1 MRRPSAPAG
10 SGLGAYFALAF
21 VLAWVFWVPAALSER
36 GAIGR
41 SLPTALLVVLGTF
54 APSVAAVLVAA
65 SKGGGAGA
73 RSLLGQLLRW
83 RVRPGWYVVAL
94 FGPAALMMVA
104 IGMYVALGGAAP
116 DFPEPSRWPL
126 VAVNLVLVLLI
137 GGPLGEELGWRGFA
151 LPRLQ
156 ARHGALRA
164 SVVVGVVWAL
174 WHLPLFAVPGA
185 PQSQVPFSLFV
196 VQAVALSVFFAW
208 AYNGTKGRLP
218 VVLLLHASVNTWAG
232 ALRILPEATGS
243 LLPWLLATALACVM
257 AVALV
262 FAYGSSTLSRAPRSD
277 ESRWA

>member
-1 MRRPSAPAG
+1 VPAG
-10 SGLGAYFALAF
+10 SGLAAYFSLAF
-21 VLAWVFWVPAALSER
+21 VLAWVFWVPAALSEQ
-36 GAIGR
+36 GAIGK
-41 SLPTALLVVLGTF
+41 SPPTALLVVLGTF

-73 RSLLGQLLRW
+73 RSLLEQLLRW
-83 RVRPGWYVVAL
+83 RVGPGWYAVAL
-94 FGPAALMMVA
+94 FGPAALMLVA
-104 IGMYVALGGAAP
+104 IGLHFALGGVAP
-116 DFPEPSRWPL
+116 DFPGPSRWPL
-126 VAVNLVLVLLI
+126 VAVNLVLVLLV

-156 ARHGALRA
+156 ARCGALRA

-174 WHLPLFAVPGA
+174 WHLPLFAIPGA

-196 VQAVALSVFFAW
+196 VQAVALCVVFAW
-208 AYNGTKGRLP
+208 AYNGTKGSLP

-243 LLPWLLATALACVM
+243 LLPWLLATALACVV

-262 FAYGSSTLSRAPRSD
+262 LAYGSSTLSRAP
-277 ESRWA
+277 

>member
-1 MRRPSAPAG
+1 LPAD
-10 SGLGAYFALAF
+10 SGLAVYFALAF
-21 VLAWVFWVPAALSER
+21 VLAWVFWVPAALSEQ
-36 GAIGR
+36 GAVGG
-41 SLPTALLVVLGTF
+41 SPPTALLVVLGTF

-65 SKGGGAGA
+65 RKGGAGA

-83 RVRPGWYVVAL
+83 RVGPGWYAVAL
-94 FGPAALMMVA
+94 FGPAALMLVA
-104 IGMYVALGGAAP
+104 IGLHVALGGAVP

-126 VAVNLVLVLLI
+126 VAVNLVLVLLV

-164 SVVVGVVWAL
+164 SVVLGVVWAL

-185 PQSQVPFSLFV
+185 PQGQVPFLLFV
-196 VQAVALSVFFAW
+196 AQAVALSVFFAW
-208 AYNGTKGRLP
+208 AYNGSAGSLP
-218 VVLLLHASVNTWAG
+218 IVLLLHASVNTWAG

-243 LLPWLLATALACVM
+243 LLPWILATALACLV

-262 FAYGSSTLSRAPRSD
+262 LAYGSSTLSRAPRPD
-277 ESRWA
+277 ETRWV